1 MSQNDTQWRQ
11 QVDARLVGPAANPPP
26 GVSSNFTN
34 GPSRHK
40 YDIACQTICLTAVTT
55 LVVIRVYTKSRVLKS
70 LGWDDGKLVVSSD
83 VMDQE
88 LIIVIATSVLAW
100 VQTIPHPCSPN
111 ISACI
116 DRSIAWAHRFR
127 GRHRRIG

>member
-1 MSQNDTQWRQ
+1 MSQDDAQWRQ
-11 QVDARLVGPAANPPP
+11 QVDARLVGPAATPPP
-26 GVSSNFTN
+26 GVTSNFTN

-40 YDIACQTICLTAVTT
+40 YNIVCQTICLTTVTT

-70 LGWDDGKLVVSSD
+70 LGWDDGKLIVSSD
-83 VMDQE
+83 VRNQE

-100 VQTIPHPCSPN
+100 VKIIPLPCHGD
-111 ISACI
+111 ISACT

-127 GRHRRIG
+127 GPHRHIG